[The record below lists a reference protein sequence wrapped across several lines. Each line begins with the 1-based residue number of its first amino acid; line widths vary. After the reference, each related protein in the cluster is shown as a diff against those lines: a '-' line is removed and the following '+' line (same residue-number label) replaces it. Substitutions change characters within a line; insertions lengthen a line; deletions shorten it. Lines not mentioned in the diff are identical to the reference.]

1 MNNEQNIVLK
11 GGEVSD
17 VLARL
22 TTKGFLALLAVLLFA
37 IVGLIRHGAT
47 SDYLLLLA
55 GTIFSAMAML
65 AYTIPLFTKKKSIP
79 LAIAAFGGFI
89 PYLFGLYLVFY
100 RGFWRLKDLS
110 VGFSIAII
118 IEGTCFVLAGYVVVS
133 GIYKLSKFA
142 RKVDDGKILIR

>member
-17 VLARL
+17 VLAHL
-22 TTKGFLALLAVLLFA
+22 TIKTFLAHLAVLLFA
-37 IVGLIRHGAT
+37 IVQLIRHGAT
-47 SDYLLLLA
+47 SDYPLLLA
-55 GTIFSAMAML
+55 GTILSAVAML
-65 AYTIPLFTKKKSIP
+65 AYMVLLFTKRKSIP

-110 VGFSIAII
+110 MGFSIAII
-118 IEGTCFVLAGYVVVS
+118 IEGACFILAGYAVVS
-133 GIYKLSKFA
+133 GIYKLSEFVG
-142 RKVDDGKILIR
+142 KVDECKILIR